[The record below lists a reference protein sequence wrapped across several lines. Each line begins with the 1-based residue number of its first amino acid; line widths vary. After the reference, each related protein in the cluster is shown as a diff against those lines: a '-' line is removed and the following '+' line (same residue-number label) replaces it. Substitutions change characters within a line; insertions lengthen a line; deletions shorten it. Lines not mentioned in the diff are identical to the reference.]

1 MGYIVTQNVDYL
13 SWSKEV
19 PHWFFHEKVFGETKS
34 PNPNYDRAELSNL
47 GIMHLWSTRNP
58 DVKHHYI
65 ASGETLNNLRAAG
78 LTDVE
83 MVQRCLENAHI
94 SRIDIAITS
103 QRDDEKPHGFNPHH
117 LAWAVRDGRLKSRMK
132 PAKDVANDMK
142 TETKYIGNR
151 KTRKRLFRAYD
162 KGLDLNLEAHKLIRY
177 ELETRQGT
185 KTIAREVVKGTPFNT
200 IIKRYVDF
208 PDVAVWNEIMSTEIA
223 QITQELPTST
233 PLDKMID
240 KSNSR
245 WNWLMRSIVPVI
257 DKALEHDERLGVPR
271 AENEQFTDFI
281 RAVMQKLDKT

>member
-13 SWSKEV
+13 AWSKDV

-47 GIMHLWSTRNP
+47 GIMHLWSSRNP
-58 DVKHHYI
+58 SVKHHYI
-65 ASGETLNNLRAAG
+65 ASGQTLINLRVSG
-78 LTDVE
+78 LTDIE

-103 QRDDEKPHGFNPHH
+103 QRDDDKPHGFNPHH

-132 PAKDVANDMK
+132 PAKDIVNEMK

-162 KGLDLNLEAHKLIRY
+162 KGLDLNLEQFKLIRY

-185 KTIAREVVKGTPFNT
+185 KTIAREVVRGTPFNT

-208 PDVAVWNEIMSTEIA
+208 PDVAVWQEIMSAEIA
-223 QITQELPTST
+223 QIKQVEPSNT
-233 PLDKMID
+233 PLQLMQE
-240 KSNSR
+240 KSKSR
-245 WNWLMRSIVPVI
+245 WTWLMKSIVPTVR
-257 DKALEHDERLGVPR
+257 KALDHDEKLGVSR
-271 AENEQFTDFI
+271 TDNENFTDFI
-281 RAVMQKLDKT
+281 RALMSEYEL